1 MEAFLKDRIKR
12 REAEKTMAM
21 LQNRLGFAS
30 NGTRRLSH
38 YPVRYSCMYEGPAS
52 TSNTYGYSQQN
63 HVAPQ
68 STYQRSLWPGK
79 QRWQNQMYSSTSNN
93 VYQRQVQQ
101 HKFATS
107 PWQSNTQYPSSPWRP
122 NNQHVP
128 WQPDNTFLFQHKQEP
143 VDTCTRDFIES
154 FFTDMPAME
163 PQVPV
168 PTNGSM
174 LTSPLEANPI
184 QSLLNGEWHHV
195 NLHCNIVVQFMSS

>member
-1 MEAFLKDRIKR
+1 MEAFLEDRIKG
-12 REAEKTMAM
+12 REAEETMAM

-38 YPVRYSCMYEGPAS
+38 YPVRSSCMYERPAS
-52 TSNTYGYSQQN
+52 TPISYGCSQQN

-68 STYQRSLWPGK
+68 SSYQRSLWPGN
-79 QRWQNQMYSSTSNN
+79 QRWQNQMYSSTCNN

-101 HKFATS
+101 QKFATS
-107 PWQSNTQYPSSPWRP
+107 PWLSNNQYPSFPWQP
-122 NNQHVP
+122 NNQHLP
-128 WQPDNTFLFQHKQEP
+128 WQPNNTFLFQHKQEP
-143 VDTCTRDFIES
+143 VDTCTQDFIES

-195 NLHCNIVVQFMSS
+195 KL